1 MGQRLGCAQIVPCK
15 ALVQSVSLDA
25 KLNLRALHQ
34 MSFTL
39 RLTIVIVASVVAAT
53 IVSPFAAVAVA
64 GMGFH
69 FPFPRIFDRT
79 VMVLVA
85 IAVISQARQ
94 LRVLPLLRSGFDR
107 PLRNLP
113 RTTRG
118 FLIAMVAISVLVY
131 IAVVLGAHADE
142 TSAGIWSLMPKY
154 FISAIAIAIIEE
166 GFFRAFLMVGM
177 GGDFGRTSALLL
189 SSAIYAIAHLVR
201 SPAKFY
207 VTGMHPLAGLE
218 TLGLSLAHLAS
229 PALMLP
235 TFVGLF
241 LLGILLGE
249 AFLETGTVYLPIGLH
264 AGFVLGAKLWP
275 RMTSGGVA
283 LPEWLRGYGSQPL
296 ISGIAAWAVAVAILL
311 LIRPLTRARR
321 A

>member
-1 MGQRLGCAQIVPCK
+1 
-15 ALVQSVSLDA
+15 
-25 KLNLRALHQ
+25 

-39 RLTIVIVASVVAAT
+39 RLSIVIVASVVLAT
-53 IVSPFAAVAVA
+53 IVSPFAAATVAA
-64 GMGFH
+64 MGFQ

-79 VMVLVA
+79 VMVMVA
-85 IAVISQARQ
+85 IAVISQARA
-94 LRVLPLLRSGFDR
+94 LRVVPLLRSGFDR
-107 PLRNLP
+107 PMRNLR

-131 IAVVLGAHADE
+131 LAVVMGAHADE
-142 TSAGIWSLMPKY
+142 TSAGIWGLMPKY
-154 FISAIAIAIIEE
+154 FLSAVIIAIIEE

-177 GGDFGRTSALLL
+177 EGDFGRTPALLL
-189 SSAIYAIAHLVR
+189 SSAIYAFAHLLR

-207 VTGMHPLAGLE
+207 VTGIHPLAGFE
-218 TLGLSLAHLAS
+218 TLGLSLAHAANPS
-229 PALMLP
+229 LMLP

-241 LLGILLGE
+241 LLGIVLGE

-275 RMTSGGVA
+275 RMTSAGVA
-283 LPEWLRGYGSQPL
+283 LPGWLRGYGSQPL
-296 ISGIAAWAVAVAILL
+296 ISGLAAWMVAVAILL

>member
-1 MGQRLGCAQIVPCK
+1 MPNLGFGFFGYFQK
-15 ALVQSVSLDA
+15 
-25 KLNLRALHQ
+25 

-39 RLTIVIVASVVAAT
+39 RLTIVIVASIVLAT
-53 IVSPFAAVAVA
+53 IVSPFVAAAVAA
-64 GMGFH
+64 MGFP

-85 IAVISQARQ
+85 LAVISQARE
-94 LRVLPLLRSGFDR
+94 LRVVPLLHSGFDR
-107 PLRNLP
+107 PIRNLR

-118 FLIAMVAISVLVY
+118 FLIAIAAIAMLIY
-131 IAVVLGAHADE
+131 IAVVMGAHAED
-142 TSAGIWSLMPKY
+142 TSAGIWALMPKY
-154 FISAIAIAIIEE
+154 FLAAIVIAIIEE

-177 GGDFGRTSALLL
+177 EGDFGRTPALLL

-207 VTGMHPLAGLE
+207 VSGIHPLAGFE
-218 TLGLSLAHLAS
+218 TLGLSFAHLAN
-229 PALMLP
+229 PALMMP
-235 TFVGLF
+235 TFLGLF
-241 LLGILLGE
+241 LLGIVLGE

-275 RMTSGGVA
+275 RMTSAGA
-283 LPEWLRGYGSQPL
+283 ELPSWLRGYGSQPL
-296 ISGIAAWAVAVAILL
+296 ISGLAAWMVAIAILL
-311 LIRPLTRARR
+311 LIRPMTRARR

>member
-1 MGQRLGCAQIVPCK
+1 
-15 ALVQSVSLDA
+15 
-25 KLNLRALHQ
+25 

-39 RLTIVIVASVVAAT
+39 RLNIVIFVSVLVAA
-53 IVSPFAAVAVA
+53 IVSPLAAAAVAA
-64 GMGFH
+64 MGFH

-85 IAVISQARQ
+85 IALISQARQ
-94 LRVLPLLRSGFDR
+94 LRFVTLLRFGFHH
-107 PLRNLP
+107 PLRNLR

-131 IAVVLGAHADE
+131 VAVMMGAHADD

-154 FISAIAIAIIEE
+154 FLSAVVIAIIEE
-166 GFFRAFLMVGM
+166 AFFRAFLLVGM
-177 GGDFGRTSALLL
+177 EGDYGRTPALLL
-189 SSAIYAIAHLVR
+189 SSAVYAITHLVR

-207 VTGMHPLAGLE
+207 VTGIHPLAGFE
-218 TLGLSLAHLAS
+218 TLRLSLAHVAD
-229 PALMLP
+229 PTLMLP

-241 LLGILLGE
+241 LLGIVLGE

-275 RMTSGGVA
+275 RMTSAGVA
-283 LPEWLRGYGSQPL
+283 LPGWLRGYGSQPL
-296 ISGIAAWAVAVAILL
+296 ISGLAAWMVAVAILL